1 MTNLIVIV
9 IIFFLSFSSVFA
21 ETDIS
26 EPLEIWSNDNDDK
39 IEEAVIKDKET
50 EEEAIQSLI
59 SQSNIAYAADDTI
72 GFFDQ
77 I

>member
-1 MTNLIVIV
+1 MNMLNSLKYYCPLKSLYMTNLIVIV

-50 EEEAIQSLI
+50 EE
-59 SQSNIAYAADDTI
+59 
-72 GFFDQ
+72 
-77 I
+77 